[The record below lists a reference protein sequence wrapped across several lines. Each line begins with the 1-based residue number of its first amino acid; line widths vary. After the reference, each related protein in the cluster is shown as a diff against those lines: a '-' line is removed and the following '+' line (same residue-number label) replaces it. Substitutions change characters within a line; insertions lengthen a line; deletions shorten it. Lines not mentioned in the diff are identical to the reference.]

1 MALLSEQDAEYVS
14 QIKSEIR
21 IWSETLISQKKKFEF
36 KLTECKD
43 QFMVVP
49 MRFLSL
55 ACDSLC
61 DEEFMSVDPASRRIV
76 AYKFSENTISDTN
89 RLKAVVARPGKS
101 EKEATKSDPVPKHI
115 SRESDNVKLKAVDVV
130 PKAKKAK
137 TDVGPKALSVP
148 VGAPNPAKRMN
159 TILSFFPVIPTSTA
173 QRASIKMQGND
184 ENKQPLTQVES
195 SSSSSFCEVNSQLH
209 QIQQKPAQQTCK
221 PKAQPVAQVLHRI
234 IVTDIECNSSVVP
247 VNSTS
252 AAPSTS
258 AQSTSAS
265 TATATGI
272 VVNSQPPHPS
282 PLFPQ
287 KSEEA
292 TVNAKDSST
301 EATGLAIMALLLR
314 AFEANDGV
322 LSAPAVYKTIQ
333 HDISEG
339 CSAVTESQFY
349 SFLNDLELSNRIM
362 LDGQDIYQI

>member
-1 MALLSEQDAEYVS
+1 MALLSKQDTEYVS

-21 IWSETLISQKKKFEF
+21 IWSEALICQKKKFEF

-61 DEEFMSVDPASRRIV
+61 DEKFMSVDPASRRIV

-101 EKEATKSDPVPKHI
+101 EKEATKSDPVPKQI
-115 SRESDNVKLKAVDVV
+115 SRESDNVKLKAVDEV

-173 QRASIKMQGND
+173 PRASIKMQGND
-184 ENKQPLTQVES
+184 ENKQPSTQVES
-195 SSSSSFCEVNSQLH
+195 SSSSSSSCEVNSQLD
-209 QIQQKPAQQTCK
+209 QVQQKPAQQTCK

-234 IVTDIECNSSVVP
+234 IVTDIECKPSVVP
-247 VNSTS
+247 VNSAS
-252 AAPSTS
+252 AP
-258 AQSTSAS
+258 STSAS
-265 TATATGI
+265 TATSSI
-272 VVNSQPPHPS
+272 VNTQPPPPS
-282 PLFPQ
+282 QLFPQ

-292 TVNAKDSST
+292 TANAKGSST

-333 HDISEG
+333 HDVSEG
-339 CSAVTESQFY
+339 CSSVTESQFY